1 MAAITHPTTTSSSH
15 LRAFDVRHDLDA
27 VADLVEVCF
36 ADTLDADG
44 RRYIQQMRSAARSP
58 SYLLWAAAVAERV
71 SLPLTG
77 FVWEEKGH
85 LVGNLSLIPFTTPGR
100 RLYLIANVAVD
111 PVYRRH
117 GIARELTT
125 RALDYVQQRGA
136 RAVWLHV
143 REENLAALEL
153 YRSLGFVEQTR
164 RTTWESERRLP
175 STLIWEDHPEL
186 ADVSI
191 VPRRSH
197 HWLLQR
203 KWHKRTYPPEIAWHM
218 TFKLAALRPGILGG
232 LYRLFTGVQ
241 VRQWAALK
249 NGQLL
254 GVLAWHP
261 LYSRSDHLWLAAAP
275 EYEEIAI
282 RGLLLHLQRNLASR
296 RELSV
301 EYPARHGSQAF
312 AGAGFTVHQTL
323 IWMKRKF
330 GE

>member
-117 GIARELTT
+117 GIARELTA

-143 REENLAALEL
+143 REENLGALEL

-164 RTTWESERRLP
+164 RSTWESERRLP

-197 HWLLQR
+197 HWSLQR
-203 KWHKRTYPPEIAWHM
+203 KWLKRTYPPEIAWHM
-218 TFKLAALRPGILGG
+218 TFKLTALRPGILGG
-232 LYRLFTGVQ
+232 LYRFFTGIQ

-254 GVLAWHP
+254 GVLTWHP

-323 IWMKRKF
+323 IWMKREF

>member
-1 MAAITHPTTTSSSH
+1 MAAITHPTTTPSSH

-36 ADTLDADG
+36 ANTLDADG

-85 LVGNLSLIPFTTPGR
+85 LVGNLSLIPFTTQGR

-125 RALDYVQQRGA
+125 RALDYVRERGA
-136 RAVWLHV
+136 SSVWLHV
-143 REENLAALEL
+143 REENLAALAL
-153 YRSLGFVEQTR
+153 YKSLGFVEQTR

-175 STLIWEDHPEL
+175 STLIWEEHSEL

-197 HWLLQR
+197 HWSLQR
-203 KWHKRTYPPEIAWHM
+203 KWLKRVYPPEIAWHM
-218 TFKLAALRPGILGG
+218 TFRFTALRPGLWGA
-232 LYRLFTGVQ
+232 LYRLFSGIQ

-249 NGQLL
+249 DNQLL

-261 LYSRSDHLWLAAAP
+261 LFSRSDHLWLATTP
-275 EYEEIAI
+275 EYEDMAI

-296 RELSV
+296 RELAV
-301 EYPARHGSQAF
+301 EYPAEHASQAF
-312 AGAGFTVHQTL
+312 TAAGFTIHQTL
-323 IWMKRKF
+323 IWMKRQF
-330 GE
+330 DG

>member
-203 KWHKRTYPPEIAWHM
+203 KWLKRTYPPEIAWHM

-323 IWMKRKF
+323 IWMKREF
-330 GE
+330 G